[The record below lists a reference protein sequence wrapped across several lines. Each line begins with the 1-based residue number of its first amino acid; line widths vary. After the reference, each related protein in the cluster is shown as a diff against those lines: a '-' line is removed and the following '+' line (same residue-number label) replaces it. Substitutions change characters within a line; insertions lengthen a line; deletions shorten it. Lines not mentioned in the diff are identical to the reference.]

1 MEFKENKAIYLQIVD
16 RLCDDILLGK
26 YQEEDRIPS
35 VREYSAS
42 VEVNVNTAVR
52 SYDHLQNQ
60 GIIFTKRGLGY
71 FVSPGAK
78 SVIEEIRREEFLNEK
93 LPELLQSMKTLNIS
107 IDELVCKLKK
117 ISSNNKEQTI

>member
-52 SYDHLQNQ
+52 SYDYLQNQ

-78 SVIEEIRREEFLNEK
+78 SVIEEMRREEFLNEK

>member
-78 SVIEEIRREEFLNEK
+78 SVIEEMRREEFLNEK

>member
-78 SVIEEIRREEFLNEK
+78 SVIEEMRREEFLKEK

>member
-71 FVSPGAK
+71 FVSPEAK
-78 SVIEEIRREEFLNEK
+78 SVIEEMRREEFLNEK

-117 ISSNNKEQTI
+117 ISTNNKEQTI

>member
-78 SVIEEIRREEFLNEK
+78 SVIEEMRREEFLNEK
-93 LPELLQSMKTLNIS
+93 LPELLQSMNTLNNS
-107 IDELVCKLKK
+107 IDEMVCKLKK

>member
-78 SVIEEIRREEFLNEK
+78 SVIKEMRREEFLNEK

>member
-78 SVIEEIRREEFLNEK
+78 SVIEEMRREEFLNEK

-117 ISSNNKEQTI
+117 ISSNNKEQAI

>member
-78 SVIEEIRREEFLNEK
+78 SVIEEMRREEFLNEK

-117 ISSNNKEQTI
+117 ISTNNKEQTI

>member
-35 VREYSAS
+35 VREYSAL

-78 SVIEEIRREEFLNEK
+78 SVIEEMRREEFLNEK

-117 ISSNNKEQTI
+117 ISSNNKEQAI

>member
-1 MEFKENKAIYLQIVD
+1 M
-16 RLCDDILLGK
+16 
-26 YQEEDRIPS
+26 
-35 VREYSAS
+35 REYSAS

-78 SVIEEIRREEFLNEK
+78 SVIEEMRREEFLNEK

-117 ISSNNKEQTI
+117 ISTNNKEQTI

>member
-78 SVIEEIRREEFLNEK
+78 SVIEEMRREEFLNEK

-107 IDELVCKLKK
+107 IDELVCKMKK

>member
-78 SVIEEIRREEFLNEK
+78 SVIEEMRREEFLNEK

-107 IDELVCKLKK
+107 IDELVCKLKN

>member
-71 FVSPGAK
+71 FVSPGVK
-78 SVIEEIRREEFLNEK
+78 SVIEEMRREEFLNEK

>member
-42 VEVNVNTAVR
+42 VEVNVNTAIR

-78 SVIEEIRREEFLNEK
+78 SVIEEMRREEFLNEK

>member
-16 RLCDDILLGK
+16 RLCDDILLGN

-78 SVIEEIRREEFLNEK
+78 SVIEEMRREEFLNEK

>member
-78 SVIEEIRREEFLNEK
+78 SVIEEMRREEFLNEK

-117 ISSNNKEQTI
+117 ISYLSGHCLV

>member
-16 RLCDDILLGK
+16 RICDDILLGK

-78 SVIEEIRREEFLNEK
+78 SVIEEMRREEFLNEK

>member
-1 MEFKENKAIYLQIVD
+1 MEFKENKAIDLQIVD

-78 SVIEEIRREEFLNEK
+78 SVIEEMRREEFLNEK

-117 ISSNNKEQTI
+117 ISSNNKE

>member
-52 SYDHLQNQ
+52 SYDHLQIQ

-78 SVIEEIRREEFLNEK
+78 SVIEEMRREEFLNEK

>member
-16 RLCDDILLGK
+16 RLCDDILLDK

-78 SVIEEIRREEFLNEK
+78 SVIEEMRREEFLNEK

-117 ISSNNKEQTI
+117 ISTNNKEQTI

>member
-78 SVIEEIRREEFLNEK
+78 SVIEEMRREEFLNEK

-117 ISSNNKEQTI
+117 ISSNNKE

>member
-52 SYDHLQNQ
+52 
-60 GIIFTKRGLGY
+60 
-71 FVSPGAK
+71 
-78 SVIEEIRREEFLNEK
+78 
-93 LPELLQSMKTLNIS
+93 
-107 IDELVCKLKK
+107 
-117 ISSNNKEQTI
+117 

>member
-71 FVSPGAK
+71 LVSPGAK
-78 SVIEEIRREEFLNEK
+78 SVIEEMRREEFLNEK

-117 ISSNNKEQTI
+117 ISTNNKEQTI